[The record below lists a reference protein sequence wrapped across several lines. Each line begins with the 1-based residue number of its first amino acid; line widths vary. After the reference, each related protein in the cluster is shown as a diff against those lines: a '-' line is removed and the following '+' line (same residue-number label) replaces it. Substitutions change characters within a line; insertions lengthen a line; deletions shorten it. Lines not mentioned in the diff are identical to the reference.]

1 MDMIAAYREVGS
13 YRGAADICATT
24 PKTVKRAVLKA
35 QRAESQPA
43 PPAHNYD
50 EVTELV
56 AEKVTKTNGRISAKR
71 LFPVAR
77 AAGYEGSARNF
88 RRLVAKAKARWR
100 SDNHRSRRP
109 GVWAPGDML
118 VIDWGEIGPLF
129 VFCAVSA
136 WSRWRFVFFA
146 DNLRADTTLA
156 ALARCFEAMGGVP
169 ATVLSDRMGCL
180 KGGTVANVV
189 VPTPDYVRFANH
201 YLLTELSAA

>member
-1 MDMIAAYREVGS
+1 MKSVRERMDMIAAYREVGS

-24 PKTVKRAVLKA
+24 PKTIKRAVLNA
-35 QRAESQPA
+35 DRAEAAQ
-43 PPAHNYD
+43 PAHNYD
-50 EVTELV
+50 EVAELV
-56 AEKVTKTNGRISAKR
+56 AEKVEKTNGRISAKP
-71 LFPVAR
+71 LLPVAR
-77 AAGYEGSARNF
+77 AAGYGGSARNF
-88 RRLVAKAKARWR
+88 RRLVAKAKAKWR
-100 SDNHRSRRP
+100 SDHRRGRRP

-136 WSRWRFVFFA
+136 WSRWRFVYFA

-180 KGGTVANVV
+180 KGRDGGQRRRA
-189 VPTPDYVRFANH
+189 H
-201 YLLTELSAA
+201 G